1 MRAPGASIR
10 AEPNMHDAH
19 PLQSDRDYRDL
30 PAGACDL
37 WFGDEPQIDEP
48 VHHQL
53 FNEVKD

>member
-1 MRAPGASIR
+1 
-10 AEPNMHDAH
+10 MHDAH